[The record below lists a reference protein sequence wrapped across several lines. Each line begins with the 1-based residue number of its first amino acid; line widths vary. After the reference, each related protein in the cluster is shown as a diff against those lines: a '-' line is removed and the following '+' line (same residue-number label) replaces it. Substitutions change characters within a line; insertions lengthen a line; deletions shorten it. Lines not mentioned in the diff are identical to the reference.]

1 MNGAITHKI
10 CVGMRQ
16 CIRVKDGES
25 FTGDWG
31 HTQTHVEMYAV
42 CIIRACYD
50 TLR

>member
-10 CVGMRQ
+10 CVGMHQ

-25 FTGDWG
+25 GDWG

-42 CIIRACYD
+42 CIIRACYE
-50 TLR
+50 TKR